1 MEMAQK
7 STIEQTLETLVD
19 LVDLARK
26 NSDRDFSKLT
36 ASIDALTLN
45 VAQLATQQKVTASN
59 LDKLIATVDRQNI
72 AIDGHLSVAQAQ
84 AVNIAELT
92 RLATRLI
99 DRVAG

>member
-1 MEMAQK
+1 MAQK

-19 LVDLARK
+19 LVDLQRK
-26 NSDRDFSKLT
+26 NADRDFSKLN

-45 VAQLATQQKVTASN
+45 VSQLATQQKITASN
-59 LDKLIATVDRQNI
+59 LDKLIATVERQNN

-84 AVNIAELT
+84 AANIAELT